1 MKKSYLKML
10 LLTAMLVCG
19 FSTMAQGMPGD
30 LTGDGSVDIADVNA
44 VINMMLGKTAQTA
57 AGDVTGDNNV
67 DIADVNAVINIML
80 GKTGQDES
88 VTTFT
93 VNGVSFKMV
102 AVEGGTFTM
111 GATAEQGNDIGSEE
125 RPTHQVTLSSY
136 SIGQTEVTQALWVA
150 VMGSNPSY
158 FDDNLQRP
166 VEQISWDDCQT
177 FITKLNQLTGK
188 TFRLP
193 TEAEWEYAA
202 RGGNKSQGYKYAG
215 SNDVGDVAWYDG
227 NSGME
232 THPVATNA
240 PNELGLYD
248 MSGNVWEWCQD
259 WYGNYS
265 SDAQTNP
272 TGPDSGS
279 RRVTRGGCWGYIAWA
294 SRVSKRND
302 SSPTLQSYYFGLR
315 LAI

>member
-1 MKKSYLKML
+1 MKKFYLKTMALVAYL
-10 LLTAMLVCG
+10 LLGLSA
-19 FSTMAQGMPGD
+19 SAQVRGD
-30 LTGDGSVDIADVNA
+30 VTGEGTVDIADVNA
-44 VINMMLGKTAQTA
+44 VINMMLGKTPQTA

-80 GKTGQDES
+80 GKNNQDES
-88 VTTFT
+88 ITTFT
-93 VNGVSFKMV
+93 VNGVSFKMM

-111 GATAEQGNDIGSEE
+111 GATAEQGNDIASDE
-125 RPTHQVTLSSY
+125 RPIHQVTLSAY
-136 SIGQTEVTQALWVA
+136 SIGQTEVTQELWLA
-150 VMGSNPSY
+150 VMGDNPSY
-158 FDDNLQRP
+158 FTGDLQRP
-166 VEQISWDDCQT
+166 VEQTSWDDCQA

-202 RGGNKSQGYKYAG
+202 RGGNKSQGFKYAG
-215 SNDVGDVAWYDG
+215 SNNVGEVAWYDG

-240 PNELGLYD
+240 PNELGLND
-248 MSGNVWEWCQD
+248 MSGNGWEWCQD
-259 WYGNYS
+259 WFGSYS
-265 SDAQTNP
+265 SHTQFNP
-272 TGPDSGS
+272 IGPDSGS

-302 SSPTLQSYYFGLR
+302 NSPTLQSYYFGFR
-315 LAI
+315 LAL

>member
-1 MKKSYLKML
+1 MKKFYLKTMALVAYL
-10 LLTAMLVCG
+10 LLGLSA
-19 FSTMAQGMPGD
+19 SAQVRGD
-30 LTGDGSVDIADVNA
+30 VTGEGTVDIADVNA
-44 VINMMLGKTAQTA
+44 VINMMLGKTPQTA

-80 GKTGQDES
+80 GKNNQDES
-88 VTTFT
+88 ITTFT

-111 GATAEQGNDIGSEE
+111 GATAEQGNDIASDE
-125 RPTHQVTLSSY
+125 RPIHQVTLSAY
-136 SIGQTEVTQALWVA
+136 SIGQTEVTQELWLA
-150 VMGSNPSY
+150 VMGDNPSY
-158 FDDNLQRP
+158 FTGDLQRP
-166 VEQISWDDCQT
+166 VEQTSWDDCQA

-188 TFRLP
+188 AFRLP

-202 RGGNKSQGYKYAG
+202 RGGNKSQGFKYAG
-215 SNDVGDVAWYDG
+215 SNNVGEVAWYDG

-259 WYGNYS
+259 WFGSYS
-265 SDAQTNP
+265 SDTQFNP
-272 TGPDSGS
+272 IGPDSGS
-279 RRVTRGGCWGYIAWA
+279 HRVTRGGCWGYIAWA

-302 SSPTLQSYYFGLR
+302 NSPTLQSYYFGFR
-315 LAI
+315 LAL